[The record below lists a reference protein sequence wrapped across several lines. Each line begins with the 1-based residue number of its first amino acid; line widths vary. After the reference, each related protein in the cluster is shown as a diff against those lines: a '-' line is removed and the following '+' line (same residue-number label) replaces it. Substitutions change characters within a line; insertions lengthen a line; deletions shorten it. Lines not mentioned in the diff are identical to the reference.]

1 MKQLLLDLTEE
12 NDRRLSIPF
21 NQTVEDELVSFMR
34 QAIIRVFKQGGKSD
48 DTRDISK

>member
-1 MKQLLLDLTEE
+1 MKQLVLDLVEE
-12 NDRRLSIPF
+12 NDKRLSILLD
-21 NQTVEDELVSFMR
+21 QTVEDELVSFMG

>member
-1 MKQLLLDLTEE
+1 MKQLLLDLMEE
-12 NDRRLSIPF
+12 NDGRLSIPF

-48 DTRDISK
+48 DTSNLSK

>member
-1 MKQLLLDLTEE
+1 MKQLLLDLVED

-34 QAIIRVFKQGGKSD
+34 QAIKRVFKQGGKSD
-48 DTRDISK
+48 DSRDISK